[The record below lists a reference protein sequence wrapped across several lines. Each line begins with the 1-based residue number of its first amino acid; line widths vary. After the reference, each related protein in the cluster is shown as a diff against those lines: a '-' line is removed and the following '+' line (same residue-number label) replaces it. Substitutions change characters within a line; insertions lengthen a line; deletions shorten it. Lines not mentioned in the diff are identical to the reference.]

1 MCTLPD
7 IHAGGIEQQNGR
19 LYVADSRK
27 SNDRII
33 EFDIVNDLY
42 EVPSHFLDAMF
53 GFRYLLRQSASF
65 ASPTKPSFLSYDV
78 DNEKFVIGTYAR
90 CGPKIGIHLDSQ
102 DCLTRLEN
110 RLVWFDPKFA
120 NSNSLLYSNTT
131 TKDSFQCWHYFSEM
145 QGAASARIGND
156 TILWVSS
163 SYGPIA
169 DSHLHVINMTSTFTG
184 ECLRSQQLDDIVDMM
199 KVTIFRYPPGLEDLH
214 IEQFDGVRYMWMVT
228 EFGTRTVFA
237 TSLVDILP

>member
-1 MCTLPD
+1 
-7 IHAGGIEQQNGR
+7 
-19 LYVADSRK
+19 
-27 SNDRII
+27 
-33 EFDIVNDLY
+33 
-42 EVPSHFLDAMF
+42 
-53 GFRYLLRQSASF
+53 
-65 ASPTKPSFLSYDV
+65 
-78 DNEKFVIGTYAR
+78 
-90 CGPKIGIHLDSQ
+90 
-102 DCLTRLEN
+102 
-110 RLVWFDPKFA
+110 
-120 NSNSLLYSNTT
+120 
-131 TKDSFQCWHYFSEM
+131 M